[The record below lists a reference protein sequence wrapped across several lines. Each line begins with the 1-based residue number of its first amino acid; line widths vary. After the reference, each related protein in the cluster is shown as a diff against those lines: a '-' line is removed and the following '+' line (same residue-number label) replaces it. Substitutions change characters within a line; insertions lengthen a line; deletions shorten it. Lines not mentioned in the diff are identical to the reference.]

1 MVMSEMSYVVFPLP
15 VQGNSTVASPGAMEC
30 ADGGAGR
37 GDASGGVH
45 ARSAVDRA
53 IDFVAAV
60 ATDEAT
66 ACERRGLLRR
76 TEIKV
81 GAHS

>member
-15 VQGNSTVASPGAMEC
+15 VQRNSTVAAPGMEC

-37 GDASGGVH
+37 GAASGGVH

-66 ACERRGLLRR
+66 SCERRGLLRR